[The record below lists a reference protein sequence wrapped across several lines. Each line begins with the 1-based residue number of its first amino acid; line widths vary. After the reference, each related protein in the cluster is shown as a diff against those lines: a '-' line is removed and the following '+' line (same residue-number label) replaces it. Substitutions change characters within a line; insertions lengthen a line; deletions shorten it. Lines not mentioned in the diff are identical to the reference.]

1 MGTFI
6 VKKLRLKVRVL
17 KQKGLQ
23 DSPRRRRVGTRSGQM
38 RGSRVAS
45 AHGTN
50 GAIERRVAL
59 VTVEQGYELIAE
71 THT

>member
-1 MGTFI
+1 MNTPIHRGAMI
-6 VKKLRLKVRVL
+6 E
-17 KQKGLQ
+17 
-23 DSPRRRRVGTRSGQM
+23 
-38 RGSRVAS
+38 GSRVAS